1 MKRQYI
7 ASMVI
12 ASASLF
18 VAGIALATQDRF
30 SLKSPN
36 GISFAEFKGYEK
48 WQMITSTMPDNA
60 GGCGSSP
67 EPGCIKSVLGNAAAI
82 KMYADGIPA
91 NGKPVPDG
99 AVFVKIEWQKH
110 HEVSAY
116 GVTAPGRLA
125 EVAFMV
131 KDSKRFPGTDGWGYA
146 TMVPDEATG
155 TWKAKGDSP
164 AFGKAE
170 CHGCHTIVK
179 ARDYLFT
186 TYPKR

>member
-1 MKRQYI
+1 MKRQYV
-7 ASMVI
+7 ASVVI
-12 ASASLF
+12 ASASVF
-18 VAGIALATQDRF
+18 AAGIVLAAQDRF
-30 SLKSPN
+30 ALKSPN
-36 GISFAEFKGYEK
+36 GISFSEFKGYEK

-82 KMYADGIPA
+82 KMYGDGIPA

-116 GVTAPGRLA
+116 GLTAPGRLA

-170 CHGCHTIVK
+170 CHACHTIVK